1 MPENRPSTNQLLQNL
16 NEDKDMMIAR
26 LKIDIAK
33 KDDVIQKLQERILIL
48 EEQMVKHSI
57 SLQDI

>member
-1 MPENRPSTNQLLQNL
+1 
-16 NEDKDMMIAR
+16 MMIER

-33 KDDVIQKLQERILIL
+33 KDDVIQKLQKRILIL

>member
-1 MPENRPSTNQLLQNL
+1 
-16 NEDKDMMIAR
+16 MMIAR

-48 EEQMVKHSI
+48 EEQMVKHST

>member
-1 MPENRPSTNQLLQNL
+1 
-16 NEDKDMMIAR
+16 MMIAR
-26 LKIDIAK
+26 LKIDISK
-33 KDDVIQKLQERILIL
+33 KDDIIQKLQERILIL

>member
-1 MPENRPSTNQLLQNL
+1 
-16 NEDKDMMIAR
+16 MMIAR

-33 KDDVIQKLQERILIL
+33 KDDVIKKLQERILIL
-48 EEQMVKHSI
+48 EEQMVKHNI